1 MSEENIRIE
10 EKFFSKYILR
20 TVYLFL
26 IILYLYIA
34 IKEYPIWR
42 RIGSAFFT
50 RSKKKHG
57 NESQTLQIG
66 PSNQSLIFYIPFLPF
81 AVSYLALRMA
91 LDAFRLFVFY
101 SLDYAEASSITLGN
115 YIISCA
121 KKIPDICAAIPSIWN
136 SYIKSPFL
144 KITYALLDWM
154 YKSCW
159 PVVKQL
165 TITGWTVSTTIIAEG
180 KEIIVYSFH
189 RSIELSIKGWNDF
202 GYPLIVFISRAF
214 VTLIIKPGK
223 WMIPR
228 IKYLARISW
237 YCACFLIRDLAEDA
251 RDLLN
256 LGWSISMSLWNR
268 IFKPVGHFICHSTI
282 TLYYKVLE
290 NYSAIEQFLYIRVIL
305 PGINDNV
312 NVIYGI
318 GSNKTFRYGAEYFI
332 TITPILYNS
341 SVSYLVQLNE
351 MSKIMLPIC
360 VNRIKRCGLEIIQ
373 DSYITFMDIIA
384 FSSWIYH
391 IIFLPIINIIPIIR
405 HLTSSMYRHVKG
417 FLLRIIVPV
426 WNVFKLLLRPVIT
439 TLSFFYT
446 TVILMIVF
454 TSLRF
459 VKWVI
464 SLTNTMLTHV
474 LQFAQWSMS
483 LVFKASELAYCAIS
497 PFFNVFISIAKE
509 RILVLYTVIYDFT
522 ITYLQWFTLFIS
534 EVITAQMYASKAF
547 LTGAYVK
554 YEPMVTDLGQRA
566 VEMADSAVTNIGQ
579 GMMEWV
585 KREQE
590 LRGSM
595 SSVSLKD

>member
-1 MSEENIRIE
+1 
-10 EKFFSKYILR
+10 
-20 TVYLFL
+20 
-26 IILYLYIA
+26 
-34 IKEYPIWR
+34 
-42 RIGSAFFT
+42 
-50 RSKKKHG
+50 
-57 NESQTLQIG
+57 
-66 PSNQSLIFYIPFLPF
+66 
-81 AVSYLALRMA
+81 
-91 LDAFRLFVFY
+91 
-101 SLDYAEASSITLGN
+101 
-115 YIISCA
+115 
-121 KKIPDICAAIPSIWN
+121 
-136 SYIKSPFL
+136 
-144 KITYALLDWM
+144 
-154 YKSCW
+154 
-159 PVVKQL
+159 
-165 TITGWTVSTTIIAEG
+165 
-180 KEIIVYSFH
+180 
-189 RSIELSIKGWNDF
+189 
-202 GYPLIVFISRAF
+202 
-214 VTLIIKPGK
+214 
-223 WMIPR
+223 
-228 IKYLARISW
+228 
-237 YCACFLIRDLAEDA
+237 
-251 RDLLN
+251 
-256 LGWSISMSLWNR
+256 
-268 IFKPVGHFICHSTI
+268 
-282 TLYYKVLE
+282 
-290 NYSAIEQFLYIRVIL
+290 
-305 PGINDNV
+305 
-312 NVIYGI
+312 
-318 GSNKTFRYGAEYFI
+318 
-332 TITPILYNS
+332 
-341 SVSYLVQLNE
+341 
-351 MSKIMLPIC
+351 MLPIC
-360 VNRIKRCGLEIIQ
+360 VKRIKRCGLEIIQ

-464 SLTNTMLTHV
+464 SLMNTMLTHV

-509 RILVLYTVIYDFT
+509 RILVLYTIIYDFT

>member
-1 MSEENIRIE
+1 MEENIRIE
-10 EKFFSKYILR
+10 EKLFSKYILR

-42 RIGSAFFT
+42 RIGSAFFA

-66 PSNQSLIFYIPFLPF
+66 PSKRSLIFYIPFLPF

-121 KKIPDICAAIPSIWN
+121 KKVPDICAAIPSIWN
-136 SYIKSPFL
+136 SYIMSPFL
-144 KITYALLDWM
+144 KITYASLDWM
-154 YKSCW
+154 YKYCW
-159 PVVKQL
+159 PVAKQL
-165 TITGWTVSTTIIAEG
+165 SITGWTVSTTVITEG

-189 RSIELSIKGWNDF
+189 RLIELSIKGWNNF

-214 VTLIIKPGK
+214 VTLIIKPAK
-223 WMIPR
+223 WIIPR
-228 IKYLARISW
+228 IKYLARVSW

-251 RDLLN
+251 RDLFI

-268 IFKPVGHFICHSTI
+268 IFKPVGHFIYHSTI
-282 TLYYKVLE
+282 TLCHKVLE
-290 NYSAIEQFLYIRVIL
+290 NYSAIGRFLYIRVIL
-305 PGINDNV
+305 PGINYNV

-318 GSNKTFRYGAEYFI
+318 CSNKTFRYGAEYFI

-341 SVSYLVQLNE
+341 SVFYLVQLNE

-360 VNRIKRCGLEIIQ
+360 VKRIKRCGLEIIQ
-373 DSYITFMDIIA
+373 DSYITFMDMIA
-384 FSSWIYH
+384 SSSWMYH
-391 IIFLPIINIIPIIR
+391 IIILPIINIIPIIR
-405 HLTSSMYRHVKG
+405 HLTSSMYRYIKG
-417 FLLRIIVPV
+417 FLLRITVPV

-464 SLTNTMLTHV
+464 SLTNIMFTHV
-474 LQFAQWSMS
+474 LQFAQRSIS
-483 LVFKASELAYCAIS
+483 LVFKAAELTYCAIS
-497 PFFNVFISIAKE
+497 PYFNMFISIARE
-509 RILVLYTVIYDFT
+509 RILVIYTIIYDFT
-522 ITYLQWFTLFIS
+522 ITYLQWFTLLIS
-534 EVITAQMYASKAF
+534 EVIAAQMYASKAF
-547 LTGAYVK
+547 LTGVYVK

-566 VEMADSAVTNIGQ
+566 VEMADSAVTNLGQ

-585 KREQE
+585 KREKG
-590 LRGSM
+590 LRDSI
-595 SSVSLKD
+595 SPVSLKD